1 MYRDYSENSNCNGMP
16 ASLLQGMHWQID
28 AAWVCHQTVFL
39 INIWLIETLGPN
51 FFCGVG
57 LGWSYKFIKIFE
69 VQAKIFFINQIGD
82 WYHCRNNECPACRTH
97 CASRRSLR
105 DDPKYDALISALYP
119 DIDKYEEEVYF
130 GGHYFACHF
139 RIWFTVSF
147 SNFKNSLL
155 SICPRNWLFMRRKGL
170 AISRYIFQG
179 FSFETLC
186 PTTHIHL
193 FWYR

>member
-1 MYRDYSENSNCNGMP
+1 MVLVWGDHT
-16 ASLLQGMHWQID
+16 SLLK
-28 AAWVCHQTVFL
+28 FL
-39 INIWLIETLGPN
+39 KFKLKYFLLIKLVINI
-51 FFCGVG
+51 
-57 LGWSYKFIKIFE
+57 
-69 VQAKIFFINQIGD
+69 
-82 WYHCRNNECPACRTH
+82 HCRNNECPACRTH

-139 RIWFTVSF
+139 RIRFTVSF

-170 AISRYIFQG
+170 AISRYIFQS
-179 FSFETLC
+179 FSFEALC
-186 PTTHIHL
+186 PTIHIHL